1 MAGQVRVMIDQIV
14 EQRSK
19 GNSVLAT
26 TTLTKLILKGFD
38 PARYDANSPD
48 DPNVIARL
56 RELAAELN
64 VTL

>member
-1 MAGQVRVMIDQIV
+1 MAGQVRAMIDQIV

-26 TTLTKLILKGFD
+26 TTLTKLILKGLD

-48 DPNVIARL
+48 YPIVIARL
-56 RELAAELN
+56 REVAAELN